1 MENKFLKFF
10 KLDGLLE
17 SLKGYIDAR
26 LQLLKLDLAE
36 KASGII
42 ASLVFVVLL
51 AFCFIMMLIFL
62 SIALGN
68 YLNSLFNSSYLGFA
82 LMGIF
87 YFILVVIL
95 AMNITGKGAL
105 HRKVKNLMLSIMNT
119 KKKQNE

>member
-17 SLKGYIDAR
+17 SLKGYIDTR
-26 LQLLKLDLAE
+26 LQMLKLDLEE

-42 ASLVFVVLL
+42 SSLVFVVLL

-62 SIALGN
+62 SLALGN
-68 YLNSLFNSSYLGFA
+68 YLNSLFNSSYLGFG

-87 YFILVVIL
+87 YLILVIIL
-95 AMNITGKGAL
+95 AMNITGKGFL
-105 HRKVKNLMLSIMNT
+105 HKKVKNLMLTIMSS
-119 KKKQNE
+119 KKK